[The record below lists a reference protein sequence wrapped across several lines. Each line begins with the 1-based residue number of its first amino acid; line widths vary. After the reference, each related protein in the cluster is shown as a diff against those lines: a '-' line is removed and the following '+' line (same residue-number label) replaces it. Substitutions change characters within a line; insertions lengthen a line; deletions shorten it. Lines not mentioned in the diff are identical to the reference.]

1 MRLLEAALAAT
12 LIITAASFDAVAA
25 QQAAPSRA
33 PDILVYSHYQC
44 PYCQE
49 AKRYLT
55 ELQARMPDLVI
66 QYRELSEDPSAGR
79 DLQQL
84 GRSRGIHSVG
94 VPAIL
99 IGGRVLELGF
109 DRRATPR
116 AIEDALRQ
124 LGLPATD
131 AATPAAAV
139 PVPAPDPPRALTLPL
154 VGDVDTHA
162 LSLPAMTAM
171 IAFVDGFNPCS
182 LWVLTFLL
190 GIVLYS
196 GSRKRIAVVGG
207 TFLLVTAAAYGA
219 FMLGVFTTLH
229 YMSFL
234 PWVTTGVAALALLF
248 AVVNIKDYFWFRQG
262 LSFTISD
269 RHKPGIFQRVRAL
282 MHPGRSLPAL
292 VAGTVM
298 LAFGITIVELP
309 CTAGFPLVWSGI
321 VAARD
326 VGTAGFATLFVLY
339 VTIYLLDELLIFGA
353 AVVTMRRSRLE
364 EKHGRVLKLIGGVVM
379 LALALTLIAAP
390 GAMHSLSGTFAVF
403 GAAAAGSGAI
413 LIVHRKILPQ
423 FGIRIGTE
431 EL

>member
-12 LIITAASFDAVAA
+12 LIMPVGSFDAVTA
-25 QQAAPSRA
+25 QQAAPPRA

-55 ELQARMPDLVI
+55 ELQGRMPDLVI
-66 QYRELSEDPSAGR
+66 QYRELSEDPSAAR

-84 GRSRGIHSVG
+84 GRSRGMPSVG

-124 LGLPATD
+124 LGLPATG
-131 AATPAAAV
+131 ATPATTV
-139 PVPAPDPPRALTLPL
+139 PLPVPDGPRALTLPL

-171 IAFVDGFNPCS
+171 VAFVDGFNPCS

-219 FMLGVFTTLH
+219 FMLGVFTTLQ

-234 PWVTTGVAALALLF
+234 PWVTTGVAGLALLF

-269 RHKPGIFQRVRAL
+269 RHKPGIYQRVRAL

-298 LAFGITIVELP
+298 LALGITIVELP
-309 CTAGFPLVWSGI
+309 CTAGFPVVWSGI

-353 AVVTMRRSRLE
+353 AVVTMRRSRVE

-390 GAMHSLSGTFAVF
+390 EAMHSLSGTFAVF
-403 GAAAAGSGAI
+403 GAAAAASGAI
-413 LIVHRKILPQ
+413 LIVHRKILPE